1 MYADSGAKPLA
12 GKITLVTGASRGVG
26 RGIARAFGEAG
37 ATVYVTG
44 RTVQR
49 GAVPEPGTIESVA
62 AEVDALGGKG
72 IPVRCD
78 HTRDEEIRGL
88 FARIESESE
97 RLDVL
102 VNNVH
107 SGVYDMAEGVD
118 RRFWEIEPGDWDRM
132 NGAGLRGHYVASVY
146 AARMMTRQHGGLI
159 LNVSS
164 FGAVTYLFNVAYGV
178 GKAALDRLTADT
190 AIELKSEGVAVLSL
204 WPGLVRTELT
214 EQLMSEA
221 TPGYRR
227 VFEAYGEST
236 MVTGRAAAV
245 LAARP
250 DNLRRTGRVLIAAEV
265 LRSAGLRDEQGRKPR
280 SPRSLRSF
288 AMALFPGRWQR
299 LAALAP
305 HVTFPFWI
313 ARPVVRKFTEIL
325 KENGGFRG
333 AGRGTR

>member
-1 MYADSGAKPLA
+1 MYADPSVKPLS

-26 RGIARAFGEAG
+26 RGIARGFGEAG

-49 GAVPEPGTIESVA
+49 GPTPEAGTIESVA

-78 HTRDEEIRGL
+78 HTRDEEIRAL
-88 FARIESESE
+88 FARIEAEAG

-132 NGAGLRGHYVASVY
+132 NDAGLRGHYVASVY
-146 AARMMTRQHGGLI
+146 AARLMTRQRGGLI

-164 FGAVTYLFNVAYGV
+164 FGAITYLFNVAYGV
-178 GKAALDRLTADT
+178 GKAALDRMTVDM
-190 AIELKSEGVAVLSL
+190 AIELKNEGVAVVSI

-214 EQLMSEA
+214 EQLMDEA

-227 VFEAYGEST
+227 IFEAYGEST

-265 LRSAGLRDEQGRKPR
+265 MRSAGLRDECGRKPC

-288 AMALFPGRWQR
+288 AKALFPERWRGLAR
-299 LAALAP
+299 LVP
-305 HVTFPFWI
+305 HVTFPFWV
-313 ARPVVRKFTEIL
+313 ARPVVRKFTEFL

-333 AGRGTR
+333 DRLAPR

>member
-1 MYADSGAKPLA
+1 MYEDPDAKPLG

-26 RGIARAFGEAG
+26 RGIARGFGEAG

-49 GAVPEPGTIESVA
+49 GTAPEPGTIESVA
-62 AEVDALGGKG
+62 AEVDALGGRG

-78 HTRDEEIRGL
+78 HGRDEEIRAL
-88 FARIESESE
+88 FARIEAESG

-107 SGVYDMAEGVD
+107 SGVHEIAEGVH
-118 RRFWEIEPGDWDRM
+118 RRFWEIEPEDWDRM
-132 NGAGLRGHYVASVY
+132 NDVGLRGHYVASVH
-146 AARMMTRQHGGLI
+146 AARMMARRRSGLI
-159 LNVSS
+159 VNVSS
-164 FGAVTYLFNVAYGV
+164 FGSIAYLFNVAYGV
-178 GKAALDRLTADT
+178 GKAALDRLTSDM
-190 AIELKSEGVAVLSL
+190 AIELQSEGVAVISL

-214 EQLMSEA
+214 EQLMDEA

-236 MVTGRAAAV
+236 LVAGRAAAV

-250 DNLRRTGRVLIAAEV
+250 DILRSTGRVLIAAEV
-265 LRSAGLRDEQGRKPR
+265 VRGAGLRDEKGRKPC
-280 SPRSLRSF
+280 SPRSLTAF
-288 AMALFPGRWQR
+288 AKALLPGRWQR
-299 LAALAP
+299 VATLAP
-305 HVTFPFWI
+305 HVNFPFWI
-313 ARPVVRKFTEIL
+313 ARPVMRKFTEIL

-333 AGRGTR
+333 PGRAAR

>member
-1 MYADSGAKPLA
+1 MYADPGAKPLA
-12 GKITLVTGASRGVG
+12 GKIALVTGGSRGVG
-26 RGIARAFGEAG
+26 RGIARGFGESG
-37 ATVYVTG
+37 ATVFLTG

-49 GAVPEPGTIESVA
+49 GAEPEPGTIERVA
-62 AEVDALGGKG
+62 AEVDALGGRG

-78 HTRDEEIRGL
+78 HTREEEIRAL
-88 FARIESESE
+88 FERIAAEAG

-107 SGVYDMAEGVD
+107 SGVFDMAAGVD
-118 RRFWEIEPGDWDRM
+118 RRFWEVEPDDWDRM
-132 NGAGLRGHYVASVY
+132 NDAGLRGHYIASVH
-146 AARMMTRQHGGLI
+146 AARMMTRQRRGLI
-159 LNVSS
+159 LNISS

-178 GKAALDRLTADT
+178 GKAALDRLTVDA
-190 AIELKSEGVAVLSL
+190 ALELESEGVAVLSL

-214 EQLMSEA
+214 ERLMAEA

-227 VFEAYGEST
+227 IFEAYGESV
-236 MVTGRAAAV
+236 MVTGRAAAA

-265 LRSAGLRDEQGRKPR
+265 MRRAGLRDEHGQRPC

-288 AMALFPGRWQR
+288 AKALFPGRWQR
-299 LAALAP
+299 LALLVP
-305 HVTFPFWI
+305 HLNLPFWV

-325 KENGGFRG
+325 KRSGGYRGG
-333 AGRGTR
+333 AGAPR

>member
-44 RTVQR
+44 RTAQR

-146 AARMMTRQHGGLI
+146 AARIMTRQHGGLI

>member
-1 MYADSGAKPLA
+1 MYADPVAKPLA

-26 RGIARAFGEAG
+26 RGIARGFGEAG

-49 GAVPEPGTIESVA
+49 GRTPEPGTIESVA
-62 AEVDALGGKG
+62 AEVDALGGRG

-78 HTRDEEIRGL
+78 HTRDEEIRGV
-88 FARIESESE
+88 FARIEAECG

-107 SGVYDMAEGVD
+107 SGVFAVAEGVD
-118 RRFWEIEPGDWDRM
+118 RRFWELEPGDWDRM
-132 NGAGLRGHYVASVY
+132 NGAGLRGHYLASVH
-146 AARMMTRQHGGLI
+146 AARMMVRQHGGLI

-178 GKAALDRLTADT
+178 GKAALDRLTADM

-214 EQLMSEA
+214 EQLMNEA

-236 MVTGRAAAV
+236 MVAGRAAAAV
-245 LAARP
+245 AARP
-250 DNLRRTGRVLIAAEV
+250 GNLRRTGRVLIAAEV
-265 LRSAGLRDEQGRKPR
+265 MRGAGLRDEQGRRPC

-288 AMALFPGRWQR
+288 AKALFPRKWQL
-299 LAALAP
+299 LAALVP
-305 HVTFPFWI
+305 EVNFPFWV
-313 ARPVVRKFTEIL
+313 ARPVVRKFTAIL

-333 AGRGTR
+333 DGRDRR